1 MIKNKYKNIELTD
14 NIKKAKF
21 ITHSGKFHVDDVMST
36 IFLSKIFDKVVLIR
50 VPSIDNK
57 NITNKIVYDI
67 GGGEFDHHQKNR
79 NGQRDNGIYYSSIGL
94 LWRKYGKEYL
104 KKIKVKNIDKTFEYI
119 DLELI
124 QYLDAT
130 DNMQTEY
137 VENKILPDFIKLC
150 NPEWNEKT

>member
-14 NIKKAKF
+14 SIEKAKF
-21 ITHSGKFHVDDVMST
+21 ITHSGKFHVDDVIST
-36 IFLSKIFDKVVLIR
+36 IFLSKIFDKIVLIR
-50 VPSIDNK
+50 IPSIDNK
-57 NITNKIVYDI
+57 NIADKIVYDI

-150 NPEWNEKT
+150 NPEWI